1 MDSIFY
7 QSHAG
12 SWAITILLFFLSFM
26 LLKMGKPTGKK
37 ITHMILRLFF
47 VIMVVSG
54 IGMLFTRSFPLI
66 YVIKG
71 LLAVWLIAVMER
83 ILSKSAAGSE
93 RGASTTGL
101 WIQFIIAIV
110 LVILIGFNIIQ
121 F

>member
-1 MDSIFY
+1 MDHILY

-12 SWAITILLFFLSFM
+12 SWAITILLFFVSFV

-54 IGMLFTRSFPLI
+54 LGMLFTRGFPLI
-66 YVIKG
+66 FVIKG
-71 LLAVWLIAVMER
+71 ILAIWLIAVMER
-83 ILSKSAAGSE
+83 LLSKSATKSE
-93 RGASTTGL
+93 QGASMKGS
-101 WIQFIIAIV
+101 WIQFIIAFV
-110 LVILIGFNIIQ
+110 LVALIGFNVIQ